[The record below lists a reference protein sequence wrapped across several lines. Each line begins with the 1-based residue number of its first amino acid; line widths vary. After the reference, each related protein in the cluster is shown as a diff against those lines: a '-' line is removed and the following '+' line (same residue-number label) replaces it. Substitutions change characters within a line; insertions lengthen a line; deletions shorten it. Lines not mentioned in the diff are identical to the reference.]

1 VALDFQV
8 TVDCTEPHQL
18 AEWWAEALEWEVE
31 RQDAAFIQR
40 MIDEGHASEADTT
53 IHAGE
58 LKWRTGAAIV
68 ADVAGTRRRILFQ
81 FVVPPTPRIRSPSPP
96 PENILRSNRLPSE
109 WSIRTFRPPPENLK
123 RSKTLLSELW
133 SDTPVPELATLSR

>member
-81 FVVPPTPRIRSPSPP
+81 FV
-96 PENILRSNRLPSE
+96 PEPKTVKNRLHLD
-109 WSIRTFRPPPENLK
+109 IRTSGEDLNAVRHRLEGLG
-123 RSKTLLSELW
+123 
-133 SDTPVPELATLSR
+133 ATFLHDGRQGPNVWVTMRDPDGNEFCIT